1 MLHYYKIIKLRN
13 RKNSHTQKKLNP
25 NKLNKKF
32 WFNLLHVNES
42 HDLFKAKEQ

>member
-13 RKNSHTQKKLNP
+13 RKNSHKKKLNP